1 MIDRGCAMAASNSEE
16 PLRVGFATVKEA
28 AAYLAVSRQY
38 LYRLVQENRIPSS
51 RIGSQRR
58 VAWSWLY
65 DQERIAAG
73 KTPENA
79 EVSQ

>member
-1 MIDRGCAMAASNSEE
+1 MAASNSEE

-28 AAYLAVSRQY
+28 AAYLAVSRPY
-38 LYRLVQENRIPSS
+38 LYRLVQEDRIPSS

-58 VAWSWLY
+58 VAWAWLHR
-65 DQERIAAG
+65 QVELASG
-73 KTPENA
+73 KAPENA